1 MRARILIAEDDTTSR
16 TLLASALTNAGYAAT
31 EAPDGESA
39 LALLPEGE
47 FDLILTDIRMRR
59 VDGLHVLAAARAMA
73 RPPAVILLTG
83 YGSLESAVAALRHG
97 AADYLLKP
105 TELPNLL
112 AAVERALQRRA
123 AELEPRDALNQI
135 ARQIAQL
142 TMPANGMAAPPPPT
156 PSHLRIGR
164 LTLDQQHFAA
174 SFDGQPL
181 HLTPIEF
188 ALLCCLTEAGGRVVT
203 YNEIVRRTHGYQ
215 VSDDE
220 AQDLLRSHVH
230 NLRRKIDPAVI
241 VGVRGIGY
249 RISDPAEESGAG
261 AR

>member
-59 VDGLHVLAAARAMA
+59 VDGLQVLAAARAMA

-97 AADYLLKP
+97 ASDYLLKP

-123 AELEPRDALNQI
+123 AELGPRDALNQI

-142 TMPANGMAAPPPPT
+142 TMPVNEAASPPPAST
-156 PSHLRIGR
+156 HLRIGR

-220 AQDLLRSHVH
+220 AQHLLRSHVH
-230 NLRRKIDPAVI
+230 NLRRKIDPAAI

-249 RISDPAEESGAG
+249 RISDPAEESAAG